1 MTQVQLE
8 HVSFS
13 YPQAKTEALS
23 DISFSIEQG
32 EYIAI
37 VGTNGSG
44 KSTLA
49 RILAKFY
56 ETTSGTYNLYDKEIP
71 GIVFQSPKEQIV
83 SSIVNCDTAFGPEN
97 LGLSKAEIELRTIEC
112 LSLVSLSHKAL
123 SRTNE
128 LSLGQTQRL
137 AFAGTL
143 ALFPSIMILDEVTA
157 MLDPV
162 SKDEL
167 MMCVNQWNKK
177 GHTIIH
183 ITHDESEAL
192 RCNRVIALEKGKII
206 FDGTSADF
214 MNDKKIFQKI
224 FSPEAIPM
232 HKKTDGDD
240 KTKNETSL
248 TVENLCFNY
257 DENPLIKNLSFTLK
271 KGTVTALTGSSSC
284 GKSTLFEILA
294 GLQKPMGG
302 KISALERPVL
312 ALQESEAALYRTF
325 AGDDVAFGPI
335 NNGVKNKELLET
347 VKKSMNLAGLPFKD
361 YANRGTFQLSGGEK
375 RKLSLA
381 GLIALNKDIMIFDE
395 PTAGLDS
402 MSKIKVLSTL
412 RQLADEGKTILFSTH
427 RMDEIRIADF
437 HLNWE
442 EINNFK
448 TENAASEN
456 DSQTENKLKPVE
468 AFSNSKLL
476 STLKKSMS
484 ILSVSSDIKNKPAW
498 KLPSLV
504 KLILFISLFVCAM
517 FIKNLVPLSILLF
530 SNIAYSFL
538 CKVSPKKFGISL
550 KIFLPWILIF
560 GIIEA
565 FIYRDIGY
573 ILWEWGL
580 FRITDTAINQF
591 IFFMMRSLSVIL
603 CITSYAFTTTERE
616 LIDGLKI
623 LLYPL
628 SLIKIPVRYFII
640 ILEIIFRFI
649 PLLFDELSCIIKT
662 QLIRGSY
669 SKVKGIKKFFVF
681 TTFLVPLLLQTIR
694 KAQNLA
700 DALTAR
706 RFS

>member
-1 MTQVQLE
+1 MSQVQLE

-56 ETTSGTYNLYDKEIP
+56 EATDGTYNLFDKETP

-143 ALFPSIMILDEVTA
+143 ALFHSIMVLDEVTA

-167 MMCVNQWNKK
+167 MMCVDQWNRK

-224 FSPEAIPM
+224 FSPETLPLQ
-232 HKKTDGDD
+232 KTDGTD

-248 TVENLCFNY
+248 SVENLCFNY

-271 KGTVTALTGSSSC
+271 KGTVTALTGSCGC

-302 KISALERPVL
+302 KITAAERPVL
-312 ALQESEAALYRTF
+312 ALQESEAALYKTF

-347 VKKSMNLAGLPFKD
+347 VKKSMNLVGLPFKD

-442 EINNFK
+442 EINNCK

>member
-1 MTQVQLE
+1 MPQVQLE

-13 YPQAKTEALS
+13 YPQSKTNALS

-56 ETTSGTYNLYDKEIP
+56 EATDGTYNLFDKETP

-97 LGLSKAEIELRTIEC
+97 LGLSKAEVELRTIEC

-157 MLDPV
+157 MLDPA

-167 MMCVNQWNKK
+167 MMCVDQWNRK

-214 MNDKKIFQKI
+214 MNDKKTFEKI

-232 HKKTDGDD
+232 HKKTDGTD

-248 TVENLCFNY
+248 SVENLCFNY
-257 DENPLIKNLSFTLK
+257 DENPLINNLSFTLK
-271 KGTVTALTGSSSC
+271 KGTVTALTGSSGC
-284 GKSTLFEILA
+284 GKSTLFEILS
-294 GLQKPMGG
+294 GLQKPMSG
-302 KISALERPVL
+302 KITAAERPVL
-312 ALQESEAALYRTF
+312 ALQESEAALYKTF

-347 VKKSMNLAGLPFKD
+347 VKKSMNLVGLPFKD

-442 EINNFK
+442 EINNCK
-448 TENAASEN
+448 TENAALEN
-456 DSQTENKLKPVE
+456 DDKTQAQLKPVE

-484 ILSVSSDIKNKPAW
+484 ILSVSSDIKNQDKKNKPAW
-498 KLPSLV
+498 KLPA
-504 KLILFISLFVCAM
+504 LIKMLLFISLFVCAM
-517 FIKNLVPLSILLF
+517 FVKNLVPLSILLF

-565 FIYRDIGY
+565 FVYRDIGF

-616 LIDGLKI
+616 LIEGLKI
-623 LLYPL
+623 LLYPFTYKN
-628 SLIKIPVRYFII
+628 SCAIFHYHIGNYF
-640 ILEIIFRFI
+640 
-649 PLLFDELSCIIKT
+649 
-662 QLIRGSY
+662 
-669 SKVKGIKKFFVF
+669 
-681 TTFLVPLLLQTIR
+681 
-694 KAQNLA
+694 
-700 DALTAR
+700 
-706 RFS
+706 